1 MFVTFF
7 LGEETLPTVQKED
20 TGKGMGG
27 AFHMQAGSAQAPGS
41 APAPPPPATTKPLTV
56 SPGVL
61 SSISDPQ
68 LSGLHQLAPA
78 RVTVTYTSSKL
89 RLALPSEILKVP
101 PHRHPTQLSCVCPAW
116 RISQK
121 QRHAYPGSRCKSQ
134 KDNKPRQDTSP
145 AQICAAVSDSTGHFP
160 QQSPSKPPV

>member
-1 MFVTFF
+1 MYVCDIFF
-7 LGEETLPTVQKED
+7 WEKRPSPLCKKKTQGR
-20 TGKGMGG
+20 GW
-27 AFHMQAGSAQAPGS
+27 AGLSTCKQEVLLLWLCS
-41 APAPPPPATTKPLTV
+41 RPPTTKQPLTV

-121 QRHAYPGSRCKSQ
+121 QRCAYPGSRSKSQ
-134 KDNKPRQDTSP
+134 KGNKRGRTPPPPRSVPWSRTVLGIFLSKAP
-145 AQICAAVSDSTGHFP
+145 
-160 QQSPSKPPV
+160 PSHLFN

>member
-7 LGEETLPTVQKED
+7 WEKRPSPLCKKKTQGRGWTGLS
-20 TGKGMGG
+20 TGK
-27 AFHMQAGSAQAPGS
+27 PR
-41 APAPPPPATTKPLTV
+41 PPTTKPSLI
-56 SPGVL
+56 L
-61 SSISDPQ
+61 SSVPDPQ

-121 QRHAYPGSRCKSQ
+121 QRHACPGSRCKSQ
-134 KDNKPRQDTSP
+134 KGNKPRQDAIP
-145 AQICAAVSDSTGHFP
+145 AQICAAVSDMG
-160 QQSPSKPPV
+160 

>member
-1 MFVTFF
+1 M
-7 LGEETLPTVQKED
+7 QKED

-27 AFHMQAGSAQAPGS
+27 AFHMQTGSALAPGS
-41 APAPPPPATTKPLTV
+41 APAPPTTKQPLAV

-121 QRHAYPGSRCKSQ
+121 QRCAYPGSRSKSQ
-134 KDNKPRQDTSP
+134 KGNKTRQDTSP
-145 AQICAAVSDSTGHFP
+145 AQICAVVSDSTGHFP
-160 QQSPSKPPV
+160 QQSPTKPPV

>member
-1 MFVTFF
+1 MYVCDIFF
-7 LGEETLPTVQKED
+7 WEKRPSPLCKKKTQGR
-20 TGKGMGG
+20 GW
-27 AFHMQAGSAQAPGS
+27 AGLSTCKQEVLLLWLCS
-41 APAPPPPATTKPLTV
+41 RPPTTKQPLTV

-121 QRHAYPGSRCKSQ
+121 QRCAYPGSRSKSQ
-134 KDNKPRQDTSP
+134 KGNKTRQDTSP

>member
-7 LGEETLPTVQKED
+7 SGRRD
-20 TGKGMGG
+20 
-27 AFHMQAGSAQAPGS
+27 
-41 APAPPPPATTKPLTV
+41 PPHCAKRRHREGDGRGFPHANRKCFCSWLCSRPPTTKQSLTV

-121 QRHAYPGSRCKSQ
+121 QRCAYPGSRSKSQ
-134 KDNKPRQDTSP
+134 KGNKTRQDTSP

-160 QQSPSKPPV
+160 Q